1 MNSVTT
7 DDVSSE
13 EGGGLNGGLIAV
25 IIVILILVIIAGL
38 WIALNIVAKKCP
50 TSSLGKKF
58 NDWKAKRALNQ
69 EQKKLMALDK
79 FKLSQTNHTN
89 ASDDPLTA
97 IQENI
102 IH

>member
-1 MNSVTT
+1 MILLLPHIGGAL
-7 DDVSSE
+7 
-13 EGGGLNGGLIAV
+13 EGSRNFV
-25 IIVILILVIIAGL
+25 
-38 WIALNIVAKKCP
+38 NIVAKKCP